1 MVIIEMVRSGFFG
14 SIINLFFEILK
25 WIVGKVYR
33 QLVLSIFDMDDF
45 VNGKIIQS
53 QLYGS
58 SDKIENI
65 VN

>member
-33 QLVLSIFDMDDF
+33 QLVLSIFGMDDF

-58 SDKIENI
+58 SGKIENI